1 MNHKQVIELA
11 KIVGFK
17 VAKFTG
23 GPKAGKESVFDSGD
37 VDVLY
42 NLKCFADLVAEAER
56 EACSKTRAP
65 SPRRLSPIGSGAL
78 LNEQQYC
85 FDKGWREGAAAVRKA
100 ILARSTK

>member
-37 VDVLY
+37 ARGRITDVFGALCAVPDMVSEEGRR
-42 NLKCFADLVAEAER
+42 KAVFFDGGHGVCEMHEF
-56 EACSKTRAP
+56 RAP
-65 SPRRLSPIGSGAL
+65 NG
-78 LNEQQYC
+78 
-85 FDKGWREGAAAVRKA
+85 
-100 ILARSTK
+100 